1 MVKKTNIQQLG
12 GVLEQL
18 SGTYNGLQFC
28 KNGVIRLISNKSK
41 KKIKD
46 V

>member
-1 MVKKTNIQQLG
+1 MKNFKYIKQITGILG
-12 GVLEQL
+12 GYT
-18 SGTYNGLQFC
+18 GTYNSIQFC
-28 KNGVIRLISNKSK
+28 KNGVIRLYTKKII